1 MPVYT
6 VSQISRYLKESLE
19 GDPLLG
25 DLWITGEISNFRPA
39 PSGHSYF
46 TLKDAQGQLRSVM
59 FKGGRGSDLLESG
72 VLVTAHGRIS
82 FYEAR
87 GDVQLVAD
95 LVMPEGTGPLHLQ
108 LEKLKMQLEEE
119 GLFEL
124 SRKRSLPPLPRTIG
138 LVTSPTG
145 AVFHD
150 ICNIIGRR
158 FPLVE
163 ILLAP
168 ATVQGESAAPAIVA
182 AIKALN
188 EQSTA
193 DIIILARGGGSLE
206 ELWPFNEEQVA
217 RGIYGSR
224 IPVVSAVGHETD
236 FTIADYVA
244 DLRAPTPSA
253 AAEMVVPDRRAITRE
268 VFGREEE
275 MERAF
280 KDLVSHYRG
289 SVESLAMQ
297 ALQRTPDFPTWRR
310 RIDDLAMAA
319 ASPLRDHL
327 ISMKYQVSGFGDQ
340 LKALDPNAILQRGYA
355 VVETQPEGRIVR
367 SSEQVKLGQRLKLR
381 VANGS
386 IPAVVGSSGETQRPK
401 KQPERAG
408 APLI

>member
-25 DLWITGEISNFRPA
+25 DLWNTGEISNFRPA

-59 FKGGRGSDLLESG
+59 FKGGRGSELLESG

-138 LVTSPTG
+138 VVTSPTG

-188 EQSTA
+188 EQSSA

-244 DLRAPTPSA
+244 DLRASTPSA
-253 AAEMVVPDRRAITRE
+253 AAEMVVPDRRAIIRE

-289 SVESLAMQ
+289 SVESLAVQ

-310 RIDDLAMAA
+310 RVDDLARAA
-319 ASPLRDHL
+319 ATPLWEHL
-327 ISMKYQVSGFGDQ
+327 TSLKYQVTGFGDQ
-340 LKALDPNAILQRGYA
+340 LKALNPNAILERGYA

-367 SSEQVKLGQRLKLR
+367 SSEQVRPGQQLKLR
-381 VANGS
+381 VAEGS
-386 IPAVVGSSGETQRPK
+386 IPAVVGSSGEPQRQK

>member
-59 FKGGRGSDLLESG
+59 FKGGRGAELLESG

-87 GDVQLVAD
+87 GDVQLIAD

-119 GLFEL
+119 GLFEQ
-124 SRKRSLPPLPRTIG
+124 SRKRGLPPLPRTIG

-168 ATVQGESAAPAIVA
+168 ATVQGDNAAPEIVA

-188 EQSTA
+188 EQSNA

-253 AAEMVVPDRRAITRE
+253 AAEMVVPDRRALLRDIM
-268 VFGREEE
+268 GREEE
-275 MERAF
+275 MERSL
-280 KDLVSHYRG
+280 KELVSHYR
-289 SVESLAMQ
+289 SSIDSLATR
-297 ALQRTPDFPTWRR
+297 ALQRTPDFPTLRR
-310 RIDDLAMAA
+310 RVDDLARAA
-319 ASPLRDHL
+319 ATPLWEHL
-327 ISMKYQVSGFGDQ
+327 TSLKYQVSGFGDQ
-340 LKALDPNAILQRGYA
+340 LGALDPKSILERGYA
-355 VVETQPEGRIVR
+355 VVETQPEGRTVR
-367 SSEQVKLGQRLKLR
+367 SKEQVRRGQQLKLR
-381 VANGS
+381 VADGS
-386 IPAVVGSSGETQRPK
+386 IPAVVGASAEAPRPK